1 MKIENLFEKLNSED
15 YQNRGGDYPKS
26 DVPVSINCSE
36 NKEDIEVEISFKSTT
51 MENANSWVE
60 SSDEYNLLQNFAKEN
75 GYSVEVNSYQDGDYE
90 NDWIATII
98 KLKKEE
104 QNPKNDTQDDIPEE
118 IINIKSKQE
127 LLKTLEEIIAHFD
140 KWKFFQKWKCPTDP
154 QKQTALI
161 MINSF
166 RKKFVWENKKYDVE
180 FKVVITDR
188 DTSEPKLMVFKTTLI
203 DNVKMNITALKQL
216 WDEVANEKKTI
227 NNKAYNNIYESIADK
242 LRVAVEDRKKG
253 EFLKPEVVKFDPKIG
268 STVVNE
274 VEDENIISIKLDY
287 WILFRD
293 LEKIDDK
300 TIYSITDRLMENI
313 SFSK

>member
-1 MKIENLFEKLNSED
+1 MLNKDLYERLNKDD
-15 YQNRGGDYPKS
+15 YQNRAGDYPKS
-26 DVPVSINCSE
+26 DIPVSISCKQSE
-36 NKEDIEVEISFKSTT
+36 EDIEVKVYFKSTT
-51 MENANSWVE
+51 IDSANGWVE
-60 SSDEYNLLQNFAKEN
+60 KSDEYRLLEIFAKDS
-75 GYSVEVNSYQDGDYE
+75 GYSLKIESYQDGDYQD
-90 NDWIATII
+90 DWIKTVI

-104 QNPKNDTQDDIPEE
+104 KNFTKEKEEDIPEE

-140 KWKFFQKWKCPTDP
+140 KWKFFQKWKCPIEP

-180 FKVVITDR
+180 FKVVITNR
-188 DTSEPKLMVFKTTLI
+188 DTPEPKLMVFKTTLI

-227 NNKAYNNIYESIADK
+227 NNKAYNNIYECIADK

-253 EFLKPEVVKFDPKIG
+253 DFLKPEVVRFEPKIG

-293 LEKIDDK
+293 LQEINDK
-300 TIYSITDRLMENI
+300 TIYSITDKLMENI
-313 SFSK
+313 SLSK